1 MKEFQ
6 LENEIA
12 DQPIKKLTMSERAEN
27 KFIRDD
33 PQASKE
39 VQFDEALDNPISD
52 YFANLH
58 PEVVKTAQERHY
70 LTDKV

>member
-1 MKEFQ
+1 
-6 LENEIA
+6 
-12 DQPIKKLTMSERAEN
+12 MSERAEN

-58 PEVVKTAQERHY
+58 PEVVKTA
-70 LTDKV
+70 